1 MVEDMGEIVGD
12 SGTGKE
18 SGSSSKKH
26 SGGTNKSTK
35 STKSKKTKE
44 AVKEKE
50 KESKK
55 KKRGRPKQEPGTVPV
70 KKDRGENPLLTTTE
84 ASEICGLSTNI
95 VRNWLKTGKLQ
106 GVALPTGVR
115 VHQRVYKKDLLA
127 FMEKCGLH
135 IPNQETDNG
144 TV

>member
-12 SGTGKE
+12 SGTSQEG
-18 SGSSSKKH
+18 GTASKKH
-26 SGGTNKSTK
+26 SGGKTKTKNKT
-35 STKSKKTKE
+35 KTKE
-44 AVKEKE
+44 VV

-55 KKRGRPKQEPGTVPV
+55 KKRGRPPMEPGAVPTV
-70 KKDRGENPLLTTTE
+70 KKERGDNPLLTTTE
-84 ASEICGLSTNI
+84 ASRICGLSTNI
-95 VRNWLKTGKLQ
+95 VRNWLKTGQLQ

-115 VHQRVYKKDLLA
+115 VHQRVYKNDLLA

-135 IPNQETDNG
+135 IQEEDNG